1 MDWGRVIF
9 TIFSLLSTTSL
20 AGFLY
25 EPNIV
30 ILFTAM
36 AINLIATT
44 LKIGVQK
51 QFASELM
58 GGSLVA
64 LLHLL
69 PAFVFLQ
76 ILNNIIFAYV
86 LVIGALISNVFCLIL
101 LIIDSTKNTD
111 TEY

>member
-9 TIFSLLSTTSL
+9 TVFSLLSTTSI

-25 EPNIV
+25 EPNVV
-30 ILFTAM
+30 ILFVAM
-36 AINLIATT
+36 ALNLIVTT

-64 LLHLL
+64 LFHLM

-76 ILNNIIFAYV
+76 ILNNLILAYT
-86 LVIGALISNVFCLIL
+86 LMIGALVSNVFCLIL
-101 LIIDSTKNTD
+101 LIIDSIKNTD
-111 TEY
+111 VEY